1 MSFQDHVNALPNVKP
16 DFVPEDTNYLHWLIL
31 TLNPN
36 LKVEFSETSNISDG
50 DDEIINASDGLEE
63 EPVDCPGKTDLL
75 NASELL
81 QKFYFF
87 SANVEAFMLIV

>member
-1 MSFQDHVNALPNVKP
+1 MSFQDHVYALRNVKP
-16 DFVPEDTNYLHWLIL
+16 DFVPEDANYLHWLIL
-31 TLNPN
+31 N
-36 LKVEFSETSNISDG
+36 LKVEFSETSNISDR

-87 SANVEAFMLIV
+87 SANVEAFMLIA

>member
-16 DFVPEDTNYLHWLIL
+16 DFVPEDTNYLHSLSL

-63 EPVDCPGKTDLL
+63 EPMDCPRKTDLL